1 MKYSFT
7 WDIRQYVLGTI
18 CKKIGILFLEDR
30 YSNMDDLFDKWSEN
44 VLFWEISQ

>member
-7 WDIRQYVLGTI
+7 WDIRQYDRYDMQ
-18 CKKIGILFLEDR
+18 KIGILFLEGR
-30 YSNMDDLFDKWSEN
+30 YSNMDDLFDKWSKN